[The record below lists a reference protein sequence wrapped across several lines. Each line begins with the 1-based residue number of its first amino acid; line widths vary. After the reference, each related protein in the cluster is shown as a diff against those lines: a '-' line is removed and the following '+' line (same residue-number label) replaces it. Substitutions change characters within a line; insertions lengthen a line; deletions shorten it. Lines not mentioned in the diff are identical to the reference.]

1 MTHDDIVES
10 IPTVDKP
17 QPSKRAKR
25 KAAQRDKK
33 QQAQKQLNTNKAT
46 SLHPE
51 AIMKRNKKQQPPT
64 SSQSKR
70 RKHNF
75 SERANFL
82 LESEREN
89 EEFDTS
95 LDQLT
100 NIAIDS
106 NANGSNSD
114 VNGDKEVVHK
124 LHSRKVSELVVKSTT
139 ADDVV
144 KAIKRAQN
152 LHDVHDIREI
162 AHFLLE
168 DVGKLVLFCSVYL
181 LNIHPAHIYLILFFL
196 HTSSIIQTF
205 HLHMAIE
212 VHYYLVLQLQHYIW
226 IIMRL
231 QNGVLLNEGYLI
243 VQVCYL

>member
-25 KAAQRDKK
+25 KAAQRAKK
-33 QQAQKQLNTNKAT
+33 QQKQKQQSSNKAT

-51 AIMKRNKKQQPPT
+51 AIIKRNKKKQPPA
-64 SSQSKR
+64 SSQSKKNNR

-106 NANGSNSD
+106 NTNGSKSSES
-114 VNGDKEVVHK
+114 GDKEAVHK

-162 AHFLLE
+162 AHFVLE
-168 DVGKLVLFCSVYL
+168 DVGEL
-181 LNIHPAHIYLILFFL
+181 LH
-196 HTSSIIQTF
+196 
-205 HLHMAIE
+205 
-212 VHYYLVLQLQHYIW
+212 
-226 IIMRL
+226 
-231 QNGVLLNEGYLI
+231 
-243 VQVCYL
+243 

>member
-10 IPTVDKP
+10 LPTVVDKA
-17 QPSKRAKR
+17 QPSKRSKR
-25 KAAQRDKK
+25 KAAQRAKK

-51 AIMKRNKKQQPPT
+51 AIIKRNKKQQPPP
-64 SSQSKR
+64 SSQSTKNNR

-100 NIAIDS
+100 NIAID
-106 NANGSNSD
+106 NNTNGSSD
-114 VNGDKEVVHK
+114 GDTEVVHK
-124 LHSRKVSELVVKSTT
+124 LHSRKVRELVVKSTT

-168 DVGKLVLFCSVYL
+168 DVGELFWFAV
-181 LNIHPAHIYLILFFL
+181 NVF
-196 HTSSIIQTF
+196 
-205 HLHMAIE
+205 
-212 VHYYLVLQLQHYIW
+212 
-226 IIMRL
+226 
-231 QNGVLLNEGYLI
+231 
-243 VQVCYL
+243 

>member
-1 MTHDDIVES
+1 MTHDDIVE
-10 IPTVDKP
+10 TVVDKP

-25 KAAQRDKK
+25 KAAQRAKK
-33 QQAQKQLNTNKAT
+33 QQKQKQQSSNKAT

-51 AIMKRNKKQQPPT
+51 AIIKRNKKKQPPPKKN
-64 SSQSKR
+64 SR

-100 NIAIDS
+100 NIAID
-106 NANGSNSD
+106 NTNGSSKSSSD
-114 VNGDKEVVHK
+114 GDKEVVHK

-168 DVGKLVLFCSVYL
+168 DVGKLSLFCSVYL
-181 LNIHPAHIYLILFFL
+181 LNTHLLTYILCFSFQ
-196 HTSSIIQTF
+196 TSNRHFIC
-205 HLHMAIE
+205 
-212 VHYYLVLQLQHYIW
+212 IW
-226 IIMRL
+226 ISRFITISSSSCSITC
-231 QNGVLLNEGYLI
+231 G
-243 VQVCYL
+243 

>member
-10 IPTVDKP
+10 IPTVVDKP

-25 KAAQRDKK
+25 KAAQRAKK
-33 QQAQKQLNTNKAT
+33 QQKQKQLNSNKAT

-51 AIMKRNKKQQPPT
+51 AIIKRNKKKQPPT
-64 SSQSKR
+64 SSQSKNNSR

-100 NIAIDS
+100 NIAIDNNN
-106 NANGSNSD
+106 NANGSSD
-114 VNGDKEVVHK
+114 GDKEVVHK

-168 DVGKLVLFCSVYL
+168 DVGGF
-181 LNIHPAHIYLILFFL
+181 I
-196 HTSSIIQTF
+196 
-205 HLHMAIE
+205 
-212 VHYYLVLQLQHYIW
+212 
-226 IIMRL
+226 
-231 QNGVLLNEGYLI
+231 
-243 VQVCYL
+243 

>member
-10 IPTVDKP
+10 IPTVVDKP

-25 KAAQRDKK
+25 KAAQRAKK
-33 QQAQKQLNTNKAT
+33 QQKQKQLNSNKAT

-51 AIMKRNKKQQPPT
+51 AIIKRNKKQQPPT
-64 SSQSKR
+64 LSQSKKNNR

-106 NANGSNSD
+106 SNTNGSSKISD
-114 VNGDKEVVHK
+114 GDKEVVHK

-181 LNIHPAHIYLILFFL
+181 LNIQFRIHLTLFF
-196 HTSSIIQTF
+196 SNIK
-205 HLHMAIE
+205 
-212 VHYYLVLQLQHYIW
+212 
-226 IIMRL
+226 
-231 QNGVLLNEGYLI
+231 
-243 VQVCYL
+243 

>member
-1 MTHDDIVES
+1 MTHDDIVE
-10 IPTVDKP
+10 TVVDKP
-17 QPSKRAKR
+17 QPSKRAQR
-25 KAAQRDKK
+25 KAAQRAKK
-33 QQAQKQLNTNKAT
+33 QQKQKQQSSNKAT

-51 AIMKRNKKQQPPT
+51 AIIKRNKKKQPPPS
-64 SSQSKR
+64 SSQSKNNSR

-100 NIAIDS
+100 NIAIDNNN
-106 NANGSNSD
+106 NANGSSD
-114 VNGDKEVVHK
+114 EDKEVVHK

-168 DVGKLVLFCSVYL
+168 DVGELALVCSRL
-181 LNIHPAHIYLILFFL
+181 LNTHLLIYLILFLL
-196 HTSSIIQTF
+196 HISYRHFIC
-205 HLHMAIE
+205 
-212 VHYYLVLQLQHYIW
+212 IW
-226 IIMRL
+226 ISRL
-231 QNGVLLNEGYLI
+231 VTISSCSCSFTFG
-243 VQVCYL
+243 

>member
-1 MTHDDIVES
+1 MVQCIYLTSTIAMLLIDVSMSLLVYPSTPITHLSSRRFNRYTALTYMTHDDIVE
-10 IPTVDKP
+10 TVVDKP

-25 KAAQRDKK
+25 KAAQRAKK
-33 QQAQKQLNTNKAT
+33 QQKQKQQSSNKAT

-51 AIMKRNKKQQPPT
+51 AIIKRNKKQQPPT
-64 SSQSKR
+64 SSQSKKNSR

-100 NIAIDS
+100 NIAIDNN
-106 NANGSNSD
+106 NANGNSD
-114 VNGDKEVVHK
+114 EDKEVAHK

-168 DVGKLVLFCSVYL
+168 DVGEL
-181 LNIHPAHIYLILFFL
+181 LN
-196 HTSSIIQTF
+196 
-205 HLHMAIE
+205 
-212 VHYYLVLQLQHYIW
+212 
-226 IIMRL
+226 
-231 QNGVLLNEGYLI
+231 
-243 VQVCYL
+243 